1 MNTASDLKPHSIFIG
16 IDPGKDGALV
26 AINSDGKVAASFMTG
41 RDFTTTIG
49 KGSKREYLISRM
61 NYALRCLGGK
71 HNIKLAVIEK
81 QSARPGQGVTSTFS
95 TGYGY
100 GLWLGVLSANGIP
113 FVEVRPRTWTSSI
126 LKDVPGEGKTLSVY
140 AVLNRLPDLDL
151 TPGRK
156 RKPHDGLADAAC
168 LALYS
173 MHLEV

>member
-1 MNTASDLKPHSIFIG
+1 MSFPNVYLG

-26 AINSDGKVAASFMTG
+26 AINEDGKVEANFMTR

-61 NYALRCLGGK
+61 NYAVRCLGGK
-71 HNIKLAVIEK
+71 RNIKLAAIEK

-100 GLWLGVLSANGIP
+100 GLWVGVLSANGVP
-113 FVEVRPRTWTSSI
+113 FIEVRPKTWTSKM
-126 LKDVPGEGKTLSVY
+126 LKDVPGEGKNRSVY
-140 AVLNRLPDLDL
+140 AVMNRLPDLDL

-156 RKPHDGLADAAC
+156 TKPHDGLADAAC

-173 MHLEV
+173 MYLEV

>member
-1 MNTASDLKPHSIFIG
+1 MTTPNIYIG

-26 AINSDGKVAASFMTG
+26 ALNTNGEVEATFLTG

-49 KGSKREYLISRM
+49 KGSKKEYLISRM
-61 NYALRCLGGK
+61 NYALKCLGGK
-71 HNIKLAVIEK
+71 HKIKLVSIEK

-113 FVEVRPRTWTSSI
+113 FVEVRPKTWVSHV
-126 LKDVPGEGKTLSVY
+126 LKDTPGEGKNRSVY
-140 AVLNRLPDLDL
+140 VVMNRLPSLDL
-151 TPGRK
+151 TPGKR

-168 LALYS
+168 LAMYAI
-173 MHLEV
+173 HLEV

>member
-1 MNTASDLKPHSIFIG
+1 MSTPTIYIG

-26 AINSDGKVAASFMTG
+26 VINEEGKVESSFMTG

-49 KGSKREYLISRM
+49 KGTKREYLVSRM
-61 NYALRCLGGK
+61 NYAVKCLQGK
-71 HNIKLAVIEK
+71 HNIKLAAIEK

-100 GLWLGVLSANGIP
+100 GLWVGVLSSNGIP
-113 FVEVRPRTWTSSI
+113 FIEVRPKTWTSKI
-126 LKDVPGEGKTLSVY
+126 LRDVPGEGKNRSVY
-140 AVLNRLPDLDL
+140 AVMNRLPDLDL
-151 TPGRK
+151 TPGKK

-173 MHLEV
+173 MYLEV